1 MFILKVKIQGQS
13 QEMLA
18 AACMQFLGKS
28 ERQIQKIALETLE
41 GKMYGMAIKNYLKNF
56 F

>member
-1 MFILKVKIQGQS
+1 
-13 QEMLA
+13 MLA